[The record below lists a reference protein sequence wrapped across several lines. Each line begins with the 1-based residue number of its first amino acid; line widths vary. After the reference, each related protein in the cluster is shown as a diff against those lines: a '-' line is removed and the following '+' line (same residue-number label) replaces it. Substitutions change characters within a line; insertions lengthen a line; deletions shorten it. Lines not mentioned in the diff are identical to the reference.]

1 MPCMWKSKIETIISI
16 QACITAI
23 LNMLSSPCTHRGT
36 DNHGHFWLVRASFE
50 CGTLY
55 FNLKSFG
62 DGKNHLKLFSFSL
75 FGYTAFFRMQ
85 MQLWRSYFN
94 CPTWPFFQTNFL
106 ITAMMQDTTTFVIA
120 YVYFCDNFVV
130 CISDKV
136 IVYVFVFIASYES
149 LFTVFEMISFLFR
162 DIIRPALGGVIK

>member
-1 MPCMWKSKIETIISI
+1 
-16 QACITAI
+16 
-23 LNMLSSPCTHRGT
+23 
-36 DNHGHFWLVRASFE
+36 
-50 CGTLY
+50 
-55 FNLKSFG
+55 
-62 DGKNHLKLFSFSL
+62 
-75 FGYTAFFRMQ
+75 
-85 MQLWRSYFN
+85 
-94 CPTWPFFQTNFL
+94 
-106 ITAMMQDTTTFVIA
+106 MMQDSTTFVIA